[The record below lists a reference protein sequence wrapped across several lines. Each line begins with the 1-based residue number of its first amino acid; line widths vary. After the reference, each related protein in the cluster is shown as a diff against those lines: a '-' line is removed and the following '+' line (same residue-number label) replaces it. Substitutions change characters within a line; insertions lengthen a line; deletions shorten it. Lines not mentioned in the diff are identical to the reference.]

1 MGIGGSIALLVVG
14 AILAFAVKDTDLGGW
29 LDINVVGW
37 VLILAGL
44 AGLVLTLWV
53 WNSRRRRV
61 LVAPPT
67 TTQYVDPGTRYV
79 DPAVEDPHVVERRYT
94 RTERN

>member
-29 LDINVVGW
+29 LDINIVGW

-44 AGLVLTLWV
+44 VAMALTLWA
-53 WNSRRRRV
+53 WNTRRRRV
-61 LVAPPT
+61 MVQPPASAGGYAAPGAP
-67 TTQYVDPGTRYV
+67 
-79 DPAVEDPHVVERRYT
+79 VVERHYT
-94 RTERN
+94 ETERPY

>member
-1 MGIGGSIALLVVG
+1 MGIGGSIALLVIG

-44 AGLVLTLWV
+44 VGMALTLWV

-61 LVAPPT
+61 VAVPPAAA
-67 TTQYVDPGTRYV
+67 DRYI
-79 DPAVEDPHVVERRYT
+79 DPASNEVVERRYT
-94 RTERN
+94 ERRY

>member
-1 MGIGGSIALLVVG
+1 MGIGGSIALLVIG

-44 AGLVLTLWV
+44 VGMALTLWA
-53 WNSRRRRV
+53 WSSRRRR
-61 LVAPPT
+61 LVAPVAEPPAT
-67 TTQYVDPGTRYV
+67 ASRTERYIA
-79 DPAVEDPHVVERRYT
+79 PNGEQVVERRYT
-94 RTERN
+94 ERNY

>member
-1 MGIGGSIALLVVG
+1 MGIGGSIALLVIG

-44 AGLVLTLWV
+44 AGVVLTLWV

-61 LVAPPT
+61 VAVQQPPAVRT
-67 TTQYVDPGTRYV
+67 TDRYV
-79 DPAVEDPHVVERRYT
+79 DPADEQVVERRYT
-94 RTERN
+94 ERRY

>member
-1 MGIGGSIALLVVG
+1 MGIGGSIALLVIG
-14 AILAFAVKDTDLGGW
+14 AILAFAVKDTNLGGW

-44 AGLVLTLWV
+44 VMFTITLWY

-61 LVAPPT
+61 LVARPT
-67 TTQYVDPGTRYV
+67 ATTDTTYV
-79 DPAVEDPHVVERRYT
+79 DPAENPQVVERRYT
-94 RTERN
+94 QTERNY

>member
-1 MGIGGSIALLVVG
+1 MGIGGSIALLVIG

-44 AGLVLTLWV
+44 VVMALTLWV
-53 WNSRRRRV
+53 WNTRRRRIV
-61 LVAPPT
+61 AAPPT
-67 TTQYVDPGTRYV
+67 TATTDRYITP
-79 DPAVEDPHVVERRYT
+79 DGEQVVERRYSQ
-94 RTERN
+94 TERRY

>member
-1 MGIGGSIALLVVG
+1 MGIGGSIALLVIG

-44 AGLVLTLWV
+44 VGMVLTLWV

-61 LVAPPT
+61 VAVPPAAST
-67 TTQYVDPGTRYV
+67 DRYI
-79 DPAVEDPHVVERRYT
+79 DPASNEVVERRYT
-94 RTERN
+94 ERRY

>member
-1 MGIGGSIALLVVG
+1 MGIGGSIALLVIG

-44 AGLVLTLWV
+44 VGMALTLYA
-53 WNSRRRRV
+53 WNSRRRRI
-61 LVAPPT
+61 VAPPPVAT
-67 TTQYVDPGTRYV
+67 HTDRYV
-79 DPAVEDPHVVERRYT
+79 APGEQQVVERRYT
-94 RTERN
+94 ERQY

>member
-1 MGIGGSIALLVVG
+1 MGIGGSIALLVIG

-44 AGLVLTLWV
+44 VGMVLTLWV

-61 LVAPPT
+61 VAAPPAAT
-67 TTQYVDPGTRYV
+67 TDRYI
-79 DPAVEDPHVVERRYT
+79 DPASNEVVERRYT
-94 RTERN
+94 ERRY

>member
-44 AGLVLTLWV
+44 AGMVLTLWV
-53 WNSRRRRV
+53 WNTRRRRI
-61 LVAPPT
+61 VAPPATVAT
-67 TTQYVDPGTRYV
+67 TDRYIAPGG
-79 DPAVEDPHVVERRYT
+79 EQVVERRYT
-94 RTERN
+94 QTDRPY

>member
-1 MGIGGSIALLVVG
+1 MGIGGSIALLVIG

-44 AGLVLTLWV
+44 VGMVLTLWV
-53 WNSRRRRV
+53 WNSRRRRIV
-61 LVAPPT
+61 AAPPAAAT
-67 TTQYVDPGTRYV
+67 TDRYIAPGG
-79 DPAVEDPHVVERRYT
+79 DQVVERRYSQ
-94 RTERN
+94 TERRY

>member
-1 MGIGGSIALLVVG
+1 MGIGGSIALLVIG

-44 AGLVLTLWV
+44 VTMAVTLWV
-53 WNSRRRRV
+53 WNSRRRRIV
-61 LVAPPT
+61 AAPPPAAT
-67 TTQYVDPGTRYV
+67 TDRYIA
-79 DPAVEDPHVVERRYT
+79 PNGEQVVERRYT
-94 RTERN
+94 ERRY